1 VAQEYRRQV
10 LCDDINLNKIFSYI
24 IMSDLDIINSI
35 TAEPERPPEHVSL
48 EEIINGVPCM
58 ALNNPATYALY
69 LHYNDKHLDDGEKVK
84 VNNIIEKMRR
94 ERSAINKKNIQYME
108 KHLKE
113 KVIEET
119 E

>member
-1 VAQEYRRQV
+1 M
-10 LCDDINLNKIFSYI
+10 S
-24 IMSDLDIINSI
+24 SDLDIINSL

-69 LHYNDKHLDDGEKVK
+69 LHYNEKHLEAAEKEKVNK
-84 VNNIIEKMRR
+84 VIEKLKN
-94 ERSAINKKNIQYME
+94 ERSAINKKNIEYME
-108 KHLKE
+108 RDKMSQL
-113 KVIEET
+113 IEET

>member
-1 VAQEYRRQV
+1 
-10 LCDDINLNKIFSYI
+10 
-24 IMSDLDIINSI
+24 MSDLDIINSI

-48 EEIINGVPCM
+48 EEIINSVPCM